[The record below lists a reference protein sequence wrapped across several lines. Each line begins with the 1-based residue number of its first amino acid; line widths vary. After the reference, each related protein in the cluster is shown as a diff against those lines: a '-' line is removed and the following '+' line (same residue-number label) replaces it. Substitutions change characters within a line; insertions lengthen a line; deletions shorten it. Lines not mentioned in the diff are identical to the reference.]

1 MNKTPTITFYKPSLK
16 NIKLFYAFSFLD
28 SFWPCAPFFV
38 IYFSQIT
45 GSFTLAM
52 SLGTINNL
60 TTTCLEVPTGILSDK
75 FKRKTVT
82 VLGSLSVFIAACLY
96 STANNYLI
104 LVLASIFYGLYD
116 ALMSG
121 NNEALI
127 FDSLKENRLQNKYH
141 KVLGRMRGYSSLS
154 YGISALVG
162 SGIVWFYG
170 IRETFY
176 VVILGSFLL
185 LLISLSL
192 CEPGIYTDKITD
204 NPFKHFGKSVKH
216 LWKNKRLR
224 YLTIATGSEY
234 GVGYAAYNFIGVFFN
249 QFVATWVLGVLRT
262 VSYFLGSFGYFLS
275 YKISKT
281 IGYTRTIMTFVS
293 LNLIINTLSV
303 LANCVISPFI
313 KTLDNITNGI
323 VGPAQD
329 TLMQK
334 EFTDKQRATMG
345 SVVSLFRSLVYGAS
359 SLLIGMMADLFSE
372 YVSLIVIYIGLFFL
386 LPVYYK
392 GLNAKE

>member
-1 MNKTPTITFYKPSLK
+1 MHTKALYKPSLR
-16 NIKLFYAFSFLD
+16 NIKLFYLYGFLD
-28 SFWPCAPFFV
+28 SFWPCAPFFI

-52 SLGTINNL
+52 SLGTIHTL
-60 TTTCLEVPTGILSDK
+60 TTTFLEVPTGVLSDK

-82 VLGSLSVFIAACLY
+82 TLGALSVLMATCLY
-96 STANNYLI
+96 LAADNYLI

-127 FDSLKENRLQNKYH
+127 FDSLKENRLQRKYH

-162 SGIVWFYG
+162 SGIVWLYG
-170 IRETFY
+170 IKETFY
-176 VVILGSFLL
+176 VVVLGSFFLL
-185 LLISLSL
+185 LVSLSL
-192 CEPGIYTDKITD
+192 CEPKIHTDEVRD
-204 NPFKHFGKSVKH
+204 NPFKHFIKSVKY

-224 YLTIATGSEY
+224 YLTIATGSDY
-234 GVGYAAYNFIGVFFN
+234 GVGYAAYNFISVFFN
-249 QFVATWVLGVLRT
+249 QFVPTWVLGTLRT
-262 VSYFLGSFGYFLS
+262 FSYFLGSLGYFLS
-275 YKISKT
+275 YKIST
-281 IGYTRTIMTFVS
+281 AIGYTKTIMMSVG
-293 LNLIINTLSV
+293 LNYVINFLSV
-303 LANCVISPFI
+303 LTNGVLSPFI
-313 KTLDNITNGI
+313 KTFDNLTNGI

-334 EFTDKQRATMG
+334 EFTDEQRATMG
-345 SVVSLFRSLVYGAS
+345 SVVSLFRSLVYGIS
-359 SLLIGMMADLFSE
+359 SLLIGMMADLLSE
-372 YVSLIVIYIGLFFL
+372 YVSLFIIYISLFFL

-392 GLNAKE
+392 GLKAK